1 MAGLYFVA
9 SWVFTP
15 ERRRAMAAG
24 QPAVQYRF
32 DHRHLIVDDGHKTVA
47 FYEGVLGAKKVQ
59 ELEVRGVPVVL
70 MDLNGTPVNI
80 SGQLHAGVGDHIGLA
95 VDDFDTAMADLHSR
109 GVEFIVAPTD
119 VGFAQFAF
127 IKDAAGTTIEVIHR
141 VQR

>member
-32 DHRHLIVDDGHKTVA
+32 DHRHLIVDDVPKTVA

-70 MDLNGTPVNI
+70 MDLQGTAGDI
-80 SGQLHAGVGDHIGLA
+80 SGQLHAGGGDHIGLSG
-95 VDDFDTAMADLHSR
+95 DGFDTPTADFRAHGGRFL
-109 GVEFIVAPTD
+109 VAPTD
-119 VGFAQFAF
+119 IGLP
-127 IKDAAGTTIEVIHR
+127 
-141 VQR
+141 